1 MVRRLI
7 ITFAFAISGVAI
19 SSTPA
24 HAQGRPMHFSGG
36 QRGMTIHF
44 GPRGG
49 TARGARGFRGA
60 RPGRFARGRYV
71 AYPYP
76 YFWPDEGYGETS
88 APPPEPPA
96 QIVVVPP
103 PAAPAAPPAP
113 PPPSLTMEYR
123 DGHWVRVPT
132 GDEMPTSVAT
142 ERRASAAS
150 SAARDAQALEEE
162 TAKPAPQLP
171 HAILVFRDGRKLKLQ
186 RYEIRNGFIYASGD
200 YWDTSSPTRKI
211 AISELNVPA
220 TLRLNRQL
228 GSKFS
233 LPSNPDEVVVSF

>member
-1 MVRRLI
+1 MVRSLI
-7 ITFAFAISGVAI
+7 VTLAFAVSGVVL

-24 HAQGRPMHFSGG
+24 RAQGRPMHFSGG

-44 GPRGG
+44 GPGGGRG
-49 TARGARGFRGA
+49 RGARGFRG
-60 RPGRFARGRYV
+60 GRRGRYIGPGYL
-71 AYPYP
+71 AYPYL
-76 YFWPDEGYGETS
+76 YSGEGEYEGS
-88 APPPEPPA
+88 PEPPS
-96 QIVVVPP
+96 QPPQVVVLPP
-103 PAAPAAPPAP
+103 PAPPAAPPAP
-113 PPPSLTMEYR
+113 PPASLTMEYR

-132 GDEMPTSVAT
+132 GNEMPTSVAT

-150 SAARDAQALEEE
+150 AAARDAQALEEE
-162 TAKPAPQLP
+162 TAEPAPPLP
-171 HAILVFRDGRKLKLQ
+171 HAILVFRDGRELKLQ

-200 YWDTSSPTRKI
+200 YWDASSPARKI